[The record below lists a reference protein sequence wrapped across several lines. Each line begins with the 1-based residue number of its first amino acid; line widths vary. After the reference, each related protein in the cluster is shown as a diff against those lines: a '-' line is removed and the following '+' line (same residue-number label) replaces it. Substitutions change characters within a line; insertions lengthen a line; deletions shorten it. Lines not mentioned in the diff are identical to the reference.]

1 MNKWNTTMSTAAG
14 TVSHGHGE
22 NNNTN
27 GAMIST
33 VVPATCAITSA
44 TRDGRRSRGKS
55 R

>member
-1 MNKWNTTMSTAAG
+1 MITAAG

-22 NNNTN
+22 NSRTS

-33 VVPATCAITSA
+33 VVPATCAMTSA
-44 TRDGRRSRGKS
+44 TRDGRRSCGKS